1 MAGQP
6 LVATACR
13 PDIVRRSLI
22 MAVFVGPILTL
33 INQGEALVSG
43 LPFSFWKA
51 GLTFVVPYLVA
62 TVSAVA
68 TRHGRHAKD
77 APEPCQAGGA
87 PLGSADPAPRG
98 PAERPQSSTGTRP
111 MKARVHVTL
120 KPGVLDPQGKAI
132 AGALASL
139 GFDGVGE
146 VRQGKV
152 IDLEIAGAD
161 RAEARSRV
169 EAMCQQLLAN
179 TVIEDYA
186 IELEA

>member
-1 MAGQP
+1 MAVKSV
-6 LVATACR
+6 LATACQR
-13 PDIVRRSLI
+13 PVVHRSLV
-22 MAVFVGPILTL
+22 MAALVGPILTL
-33 INQGEALVSG
+33 INQGDALVSDA
-43 LPFSFWKA
+43 PFSFWKA

-62 TVSAVA
+62 TISAVA
-68 TRHGRHAKD
+68 TRHGRVAGHAPD
-77 APEPCQAGGA
+77 ACQPDSA
-87 PLGSADPAPRG
+87 PLGSPQRTPPGPAPRSQ
-98 PAERPQSSTGTRP
+98 RPTGMRA

-132 AGALASL
+132 AGALAAL

-152 IDLEIAGAD
+152 IDLEIEGTD

-169 EAMCQQLLAN
+169 EAMCRQLLAN